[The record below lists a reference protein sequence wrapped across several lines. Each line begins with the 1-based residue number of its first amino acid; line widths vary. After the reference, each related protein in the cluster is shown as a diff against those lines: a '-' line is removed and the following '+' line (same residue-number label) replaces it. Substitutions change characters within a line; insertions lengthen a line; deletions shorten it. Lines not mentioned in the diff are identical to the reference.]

1 MRKGRG
7 EAGETVTGGR
17 AATVRHVFGER
28 VLSIC
33 MPKGK
38 DHPRGWRWVAL
49 SDVAQMESGHTPS
62 RNHPEYWGGDI
73 PWISVKDARLAHG
86 KRLSETEEYT
96 NSLGIANSSARLLP
110 EGTVCLSRGGTVGYV
125 VILDKPMATSQ
136 GFANWICGPQ
146 LIPEFLQYLLLAEA
160 ESLEKFSIGTTI
172 KTIYYPDLKAF
183 HVCLPP
189 LAEQK
194 RIVALLDQAF
204 AGIDEAMAKAEASFR
219 DAKALFE
226 SHLQSVFST
235 NGTGW
240 SDESV
245 EDLVADAILA
255 KPFDGNH
262 GEIHPKQSDYTPEGI
277 PFIMARDLQNGHVD
291 TTSCIFI
298 SEKLAKSL
306 RVGFAKMG
314 DVLISHKGTIG
325 RSAIVDKVDGEYIM
339 LTPQVTSYRIIDTS
353 RLSNRFLRYYFM
365 SPEFLSEM
373 ISGALDG
380 STRAYIGI
388 TKQLKLRL
396 RFPSLVEQIR
406 ILERMEA
413 LELETQKL
421 TSIYER
427 KLPCLDALKK
437 SLLTQAFAGELTA

>member
-33 MPKGK
+33 MPNGK
-38 DHPRGWRWVAL
+38 DHPKGWRWVAL

-146 LIPEFLQYLLLAEA
+146 LVPQFLQYLLLAEA

-194 RIVALLDQAF
+194 RIVALLDEAF
-204 AGIDEAMAKAEASFR
+204 AGIDEAKAKAEANLENAGSLFNNLRECLMKEPEADVPSHGFDEICKINSVLVDPREEENANKLHVGGANIESKTGRLLDLQTARQEGLKSGKFPFEKGMVLYSKIRPNLMKVARPNFGGLCSADMYPLDPNKALICGDYLYHLLLTERFTRFALLGSERAGMPKVNR
-219 DAKALFE
+219 DYLSKFATKLPTVHEQKTLAMKLDSMEQALGELRELLTVKISSLTELKSSLLAKA
-226 SHLQSVFST
+226 
-235 NGTGW
+235 
-240 SDESV
+240 
-245 EDLVADAILA
+245 
-255 KPFDGNH
+255 
-262 GEIHPKQSDYTPEGI
+262 Y
-277 PFIMARDLQNGHVD
+277 
-291 TTSCIFI
+291 
-298 SEKLAKSL
+298 
-306 RVGFAKMG
+306 
-314 DVLISHKGTIG
+314 
-325 RSAIVDKVDGEYIM
+325 
-339 LTPQVTSYRIIDTS
+339 
-353 RLSNRFLRYYFM
+353 
-365 SPEFLSEM
+365 
-373 ISGALDG
+373 
-380 STRAYIGI
+380 
-388 TKQLKLRL
+388 
-396 RFPSLVEQIR
+396 
-406 ILERMEA
+406 
-413 LELETQKL
+413 
-421 TSIYER
+421 
-427 KLPCLDALKK
+427 
-437 SLLTQAFAGELTA
+437 AGELTA

>member
-33 MPKGK
+33 MPNGK
-38 DHPRGWRWVAL
+38 DHPKGWRWVAL

-146 LIPEFLQYLLLAEA
+146 LVPQFLQYLLLAEA

-183 HVCLPP
+183 HICLPP

-194 RIVALLDQAF
+194 RIVALLDEAF
-204 AGIDEAMAKAEASFR
+204 ARIDEAKAKAEACLAGSKSLIDCHLRAVFCEQTNGWEKSTIGAEMR
-219 DAKALFE
+219 FIDYRGKTPAKTASGIRLITAKNVKMG
-226 SHLQSVFST
+226 HLQDTPMEFI
-235 NGTGW
+235 
-240 SDESV
+240 
-245 EDLVADAILA
+245 AA
-255 KPFDGNH
+255 K
-262 GEIHPKQSDYTPEGI
+262 DYDKWMTRGI
-277 PFIMARDLQNGHVD
+277 PR
-291 TTSCIFI
+291 
-298 SEKLAKSL
+298 K
-306 RVGFAKMG
+306 G
-314 DVLISHKGTIG
+314 DVLFTTEAPLANVAQLDTDEKVAFAQRVIILQPNANRLNSSFLKYLLISQPVQERIRAKGT
-325 RSAIVDKVDGEYIM
+325 
-339 LTPQVTSYRIIDTS
+339 
-353 RLSNRFLRYYFM
+353 
-365 SPEFLSEM
+365 
-373 ISGALDG
+373 GA
-380 STRAYIGI
+380 TVQGI
-388 TKQLKLRL
+388 KASLLKLIEIS
-396 RFPSLVEQIR
+396 FP
-406 ILERMEA
+406 
-413 LELETQKL
+413 QKL
-421 TSIYER
+421 TTQEEVVAKMDTLLVQARNLTKVHVQRIEA
-427 KLPCLDALKK
+427 LNELKK
-437 SLLTQAFAGELTA
+437 SILTQAFAGELTA